1 MDESLLVFLVAGR
14 RHALPVG
21 DLERIVAAAEVTPL
35 PDAPPDVR
43 GAVKEGSEV
52 APVVDLRRRFGLPS
66 RELELSDRFL
76 LVRHRG
82 RLWALLAEE
91 VEGVQAPAS
100 RTAADPEGRWEAR
113 VALGEGADLT
123 SVHTLDAL
131 LHPQREP
138 R

>member
-21 DLERIVAAAEVTPL
+21 DLERIVAAARVLPL
-35 PDAPPDVR
+35 PDAPPGIR
-43 GAVKEGSEV
+43 GAVKVGAEV
-52 APVVDLRRRFGLPS
+52 APVVDLRHRFGLPS

-91 VEGVQAPAS
+91 VEGVQAPRQPHRCGPGGPMGGPGGPGGGCGPHLGAH
-100 RTAADPEGRWEAR
+100 PGRPPPPP
-113 VALGEGADLT
+113 T
-123 SVHTLDAL
+123 
-131 LHPQREP
+131 
-138 R
+138 